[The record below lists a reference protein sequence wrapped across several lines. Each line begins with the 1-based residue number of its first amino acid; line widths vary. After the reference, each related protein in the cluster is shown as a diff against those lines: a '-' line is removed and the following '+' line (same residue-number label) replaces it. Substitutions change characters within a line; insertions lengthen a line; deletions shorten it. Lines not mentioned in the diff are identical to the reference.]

1 MPTIFFA
8 HGYRF
13 FFYSNEGQEPIHV
26 HVENADGVGK
36 WWVVPHVKYVSGQ
49 GLSAK
54 QCRIVTDI
62 IERRRPEIIDAW
74 NNHFGK

>member
-1 MPTIFFA
+1 MPTIFFD

-26 HVENADGVGK
+26 HVENAAGVGK
-36 WWVVPHVKYVSGQ
+36 WWVVPQVKHVSGQ

-62 IERRRPEIIDAW
+62 IERRRQEIIDAW
-74 NNHFGK
+74 NKHFGK